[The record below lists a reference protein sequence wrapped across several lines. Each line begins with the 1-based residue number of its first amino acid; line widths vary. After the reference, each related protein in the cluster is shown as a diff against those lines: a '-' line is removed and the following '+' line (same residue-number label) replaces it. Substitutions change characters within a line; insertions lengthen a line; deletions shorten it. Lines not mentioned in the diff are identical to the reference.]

1 MPTANEPDKNDY
13 FIDAESSTE
22 MARLIEQDRYITNAM
37 GGLFAE
43 RSDIASMHSIL
54 DLGCGPG
61 QWARDL
67 AFEYPKIQVT
77 GIDISQTMV
86 QYARAHAKVQ
96 GLDNVSYEVMDIS
109 GPLAFPDNSFDL
121 VNARLIAFLSPEKW
135 TNLLRECM
143 RIVRPGGVIRLTENE
158 VVTTNPA
165 TDTAFSLFYRAMTRA
180 GQSFSTTGRVLGIT
194 SRLSQLLKKAGCT
207 NIDYRAHALDFSA
220 GTQIHSNFCEVAI
233 IFLTLMQPFLVATGV
248 TTQEEHQDLLQQMQL
263 EMYSDD
269 FSAVMFL
276 LTAWG
281 KKPQDIP

>member
-109 GPLAFPDNSFDL
+109 GPLVFPDNSFDL

-135 TNLLRECM
+135 TNLLRECI

>member
-1 MPTANEPDKNDY
+1 MPTIYEPDKNDY
-13 FIDAESSTE
+13 FIDAESATE
-22 MARLIEQDRYITNAM
+22 MARLIEQERFITDAM

-43 RSDIASMHSIL
+43 RSDIARMHSIL

-61 QWARDL
+61 QWARDV
-67 AFEYPKIQVT
+67 AFEYPEIKVT
-77 GIDISQTMV
+77 GIDISRTMI

-109 GPLAFPDNSFDL
+109 EPLDFPDNSFDL
-121 VNARLIAFLSPEKW
+121 VNGRLIAFLSPEKW
-135 TNLLRECM
+135 TSLLKECM
-143 RIVRPGGVIRLTENE
+143 RIVRPGGLIRLTENE

-180 GQSFSTTGRVLGIT
+180 GQSFSPTGRVLGIT
-194 SRLSQLLKKAGCT
+194 SRLGQLLKNAGST
-207 NIDYRAHALDFSA
+207 DIGYRAHALDFSA
-220 GTQIHSNFCEVAI
+220 GTTIHANFTEVAT

-248 TTQEEHQDLLQQMQL
+248 TTQEEHQDVLQQMQL

-276 LTAWG
+276 LTVWG
-281 KKPQDIP
+281 KKPLDAS

>member
-1 MPTANEPDKNDY
+1 MPTVYEPDKNDY
-13 FIDAESSTE
+13 FIDAESATE
-22 MARLIEQDRYITNAM
+22 MARLIEQERYITTAM

-43 RSDIASMHSIL
+43 RSDIATMHSIL

-67 AFEYPKIQVT
+67 AFEYPKIKVT

-86 QYARAHAKVQ
+86 QYARAHARVQ

-109 GPLAFPDNSFDL
+109 KPLAFPDNSFDL
-121 VNARLIAFLSPEKW
+121 VNGRLIAFLTPEKW
-135 TNLLRECM
+135 TSLLRECM

-180 GQSFSTTGRVLGIT
+180 GQSFSPTGRVLGIT
-194 SRLSQLLKKAGCT
+194 SRLSQLLKKTGCT
-207 NIDYRAHALDFSA
+207 NIGYGAHALDFSA
-220 GTQIHSNFCEVAI
+220 GTQIHSNFTEVAM
-233 IFLTLMQPFLVATGV
+233 IFLTLMQPFLVGTGV

-281 KKPQDIP
+281 EKPQDAS